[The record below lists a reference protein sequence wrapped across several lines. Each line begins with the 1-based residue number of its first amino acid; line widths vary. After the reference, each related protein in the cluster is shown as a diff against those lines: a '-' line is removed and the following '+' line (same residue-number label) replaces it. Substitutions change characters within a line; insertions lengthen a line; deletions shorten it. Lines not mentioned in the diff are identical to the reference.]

1 MADDVGGNGTAAPA
15 EAVARAAALRDELN
29 RAGYRYYVLQA
40 PEISDAEYDVRM
52 RELQALEDEYPA
64 LASPDSPTQRVGAP
78 PAPEFA
84 EVVHP
89 VPLLSLGNVFDKE
102 SFKAWHDRVLRFLE
116 IDSFQMVCEPKVD
129 GLAVALTYE
138 NGVLVRGAT
147 RGDGERGEDV
157 TANLRTIRTV
167 PLRLAGGEVPPR
179 VEIRGEVFFP
189 ASAFERFNEEREA
202 EGLPTYVNPR
212 NAASGALRQ
221 LDSHET
227 AKRPLDLFVYAIGH
241 GEGQL
246 PETQWDALQLLDAW
260 GCRTNP
266 WNRTAETVEEVL
278 GHFEAARS
286 ERATLDYGVDGV
298 VVNVNRFDYQRRLG
312 QTAREPRWATA
323 YKFPAEQAQTRL
335 LRIEINVGRTGT
347 LNPYAELEPVV
358 VGGVTVSSATLHNE
372 SVVAEKDVR
381 EGDLVIVQRAGDVIP
396 QVVGPAPGNVRG
408 SDSKPFSI
416 PDTCPACSELV
427 VRSEDDAAVRC
438 VNARCPTQFERL
450 LGHFACRAAMDIEG
464 LGSKLA
470 VALTRSEL
478 VGDVADVFSLGER
491 RDDLLELEGMAEK
504 SVDNLLTAIE
514 AAKGR
519 SLARLLFGLG
529 IRHVGSEVA
538 ELLAGRLGSLKAI
551 EEASLEQMTAIDGVG
566 PRIAES
572 VRAWLDRPA
581 NRELIGKLRAAGV
594 DPREAPAAPSDSLP
608 LAGKRF
614 VVTGRL
620 ESMSRS
626 EAQARIKEQGG
637 AASSSVSRRTD
648 FVVVGEEPG
657 SKADDAHRLGVRT
670 LVEAEFLALLAD
682 ELPLPD

>member
-1 MADDVGGNGTAAPA
+1 
-15 EAVARAAALRDELN
+15 
-29 RAGYRYYVLQA
+29 
-40 PEISDAEYDVRM
+40 
-52 RELQALEDEYPA
+52 
-64 LASPDSPTQRVGAP
+64 
-78 PAPEFA
+78 
-84 EVVHP
+84 
-89 VPLLSLGNVFDKE
+89 VFDKE

-246 PETQWDALQLLDAW
+246 PETQWDALQLLGAW

-372 SVVAEKDVR
+372 SDTNMKDIQEDDV
-381 EGDLVIVQRAGDVIP
+381 VIVQRAGDVIP
-396 QVVGPAPGNVRG
+396 QVVGPAPGNPRG
-408 SDSKPFSI
+408 SDSKPYRI
-416 PDTCPACSELV
+416 PDTCPACGEQV

-438 VNARCPTQFERL
+438 VNARCPAQFERL

-470 VALTRSEL
+470 VALARSEL

-657 SKADDAHRLGVRT
+657 SKADDALRLGVRT